1 MIRIIG
7 DVLIDEYWYGTTNR
21 ISPEAPIPIVN
32 VEKKFL
38 RLGGAGNVYQNVKVM
53 FPRCQIWGYI
63 DSKFGYLFQD
73 ETERNAVW
81 FSTDKM
87 PHKLRVFSDDHMMA
101 RIDDEVIIPE
111 TKLEDKF
118 QCEKD
123 RDIVILSDYSKGT
136 IKDPQNIIR
145 KCSKVICDPK
155 KSLDCYKGAY
165 ILKPNK
171 KEFDDYVGRVTTPK
185 ELLSEGR
192 RVRELLNIEHFIV
205 TLGSEGVLYVG
216 DEIQH
221 YPATAQEVYDVT
233 GAGDTFTACLA
244 ICIALKLNVPQAVRV
259 ANIMSGYAV
268 STKGT
273 YILNAES
280 FEEELRRLAN
290 VDSSNRFEGVY
301 WEEIDPDN

>member
-32 VEKKFL
+32 VERKFL
-38 RLGGAGNVYQNVKVM
+38 RLGGAGNVYQNVRVL
-53 FPRCQIWGYI
+53 FPRCQVWGYI
-63 DSKFGYLFQD
+63 DSRFGHLFED
-73 ETERNAVW
+73 ETQRNGVW

-101 RIDDEVIIPE
+101 RVDDEVTIPE
-111 TKLEDKF
+111 TELVDRF
-118 QCEKD
+118 NCHKD
-123 RDIVILSDYSKGT
+123 DDIIILSDYNKGT
-136 IKDPQNIIR
+136 IKDPQQIIA
-145 KCSKVICDPK
+145 KCNKVICDPK

-171 KEFDDYVGRVTTPK
+171 KEFDDYIGRTTTPK

-192 RVRELLNIEHFIV
+192 RIRELLNIEHFIV

-244 ICIALKLNVPQAVRV
+244 ICIALQLKVYQAVRV
-259 ANIMSGYAV
+259 ANIMSGHAV

-273 YILNAES
+273 YIINAET
-280 FEEELRRLAN
+280 FDEELRRLGN
-290 VDSSNRFEGVY
+290 DVSSDG
-301 WEEIDPDN
+301 I